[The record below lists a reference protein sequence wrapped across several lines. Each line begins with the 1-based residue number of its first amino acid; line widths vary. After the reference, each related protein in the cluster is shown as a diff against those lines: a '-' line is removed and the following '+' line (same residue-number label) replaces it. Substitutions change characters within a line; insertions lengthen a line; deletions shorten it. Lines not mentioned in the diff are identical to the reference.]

1 MFPGMGYGYG
11 YGYGYRIDPTMMLL
25 IPAILLTLYAQYKV
39 SSTTNRYFNV
49 RCDRGYTGEEVAR
62 RILDSNG
69 LYNVRIE
76 MVRGRLSDH
85 YDPRSNVVRLSEDVY
100 SRTSIT
106 SISVAAHEC
115 GHAIQHQN
123 SYIPLTLRSALVP
136 VANFGSSL
144 SLPLIIIGFSMG
156 YVEFLIDLGILLFGA
171 AVLFQIITLPV
182 EFNASRRAVIKLG
195 ETGILMNDE
204 LRLSKKVLN
213 AAALTYVAAAAASIL
228 QLLRLILLF
237 RGGRNRD

>member
-62 RILDSNG
+62 RILDSN
-69 LYNVRIE
+69 
-76 MVRGRLSDH
+76 
-85 YDPRSNVVRLSEDVY
+85 DPRSNVVRLSEDVY

-115 GHAIQHQN
+115 GHAIQHAHG
-123 SYIPLTLRSALVP
+123 YVPLNIRSSLVP
-136 VANFGSSL
+136 VVNFASNMSWIFIML
-144 SLPLIIIGFSMG
+144 GFVTRG
-156 YVEFLIDLGILLFGA
+156 IFLKLGIILFSA
-171 AVLFQIITLPV
+171 SVLFQIVTLPV
-182 EFNASRRAVIKLG
+182 EFNASSRALTQLRTLG
-195 ETGILMNDE
+195 IVDDREV
-204 LRLSKKVLN
+204 RQSRKVLQ
-213 AAALTYVAAAAASIL
+213 AAALTYVAAAVTAIL
-228 QLLRLILLF
+228 QLLRLVLIA
-237 RGGRNRD
+237 NSRDD